1 LCSSYNGYGES
12 EYVSLKKEEATGETF
27 NNFGTGAATKI
38 NQLASALLEI
48 TKNLSE
54 SQVFKTQRR

>member
-1 LCSSYNGYGES
+1 VEANMLA
-12 EYVSLKKEEATGETF
+12 LKKEEATGETF

>member
-1 LCSSYNGYGES
+1 MDMAKANMLA
-12 EYVSLKKEEATGETF
+12 LKKEEATGETF